1 MSHDI
6 TLKDLLEAGVHF
18 GHQTRK
24 WNPKMKEYIFIS
36 RGGIHIIDLQKT
48 LRNIDK
54 AYQFIR
60 DTAASGK
67 KVLFVAT
74 KKQARIPIM
83 EAAKAV
89 DMPYVTERWLGG
101 MLTNFQTVSKSIRKL
116 EEIERVLDGPEREM
130 LSKKETLQLERERV
144 KLDRNL
150 GGIREM
156 DRLPGALF
164 VIDTQEEET
173 AVREARKL
181 GIPVVGIVDT
191 NADPDVIHYL
201 IPGNDDAIRSI
212 QLFTRLAKNAIS
224 DGVAARTEGAV
235 VAEVEMEDA
244 SQESSSAGLEQSA
257 GSDDLK
263 VSDEKSEASK
273 KDAADGG
280 TTSRAGSGAAAARA
294 GNGNEAPAEA

>member
-280 TTSRAGSGAAAARA
+280 TTLRAGSGAAAARA